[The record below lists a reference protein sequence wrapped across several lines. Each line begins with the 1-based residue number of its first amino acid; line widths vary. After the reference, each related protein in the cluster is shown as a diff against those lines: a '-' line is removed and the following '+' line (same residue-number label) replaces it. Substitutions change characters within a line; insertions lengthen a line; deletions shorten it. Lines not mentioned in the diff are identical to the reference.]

1 MTTPITPHGAQ
12 LPPATRLARLL
23 RNTLDA
29 ARVSGMDQRV
39 SLSGGAQVIA
49 RVRDGSIKLTIK
61 RLGVDVGAVELK
73 TFLRDAG
80 VPDDA
85 DGYPLE
91 GQYEWDGWHY
101 CAFRWKDRADES
113 A

>member
-1 MTTPITPHGAQ
+1 VTTPITPHGAQ

-29 ARVSGMDQRV
+29 ARASGMDQRV

-49 RVRDGSIKLTIK
+49 RVRGGVAWMTVK
-61 RLGVDVGAVELK
+61 RFKRPVGAVELE

-85 DGYPLE
+85 DRFPLE

-101 CAFRWKDRADES
+101 VAFRWKDRAD
-113 A
+113 AD